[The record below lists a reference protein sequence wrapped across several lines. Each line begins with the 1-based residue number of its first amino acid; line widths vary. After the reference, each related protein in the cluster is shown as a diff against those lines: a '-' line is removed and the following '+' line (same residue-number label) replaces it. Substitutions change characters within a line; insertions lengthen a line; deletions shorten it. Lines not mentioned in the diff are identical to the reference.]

1 MTQPLNE
8 VLSQDDLNRLVEDS
22 GLSAQEIATQY
33 EIAVKKAKSESSPK
47 KAVNRLQRRRQQQQ
61 MKRILKSQ
69 NLGEANRSIKERFE
83 EKSEEERK
91 DIYMRILERVLAEND
106 KFEKMKEKQLNETTD

>member
-33 EIAVKKAKSESSPK
+33 EIAVKKAKSESNPK

-61 MKRILKSQ
+61 MRRILNSQ
-69 NLGEANRSIKERFE
+69 NLGEANRPIKERFNEMNEE
-83 EKSEEERK
+83 EKK
-91 DIYMRILERVLAEND
+91 DIYMRILERVQAEND
-106 KFEKMKEKQLNETTD
+106 KFAEMKEKQLNETTD

>member
-1 MTQPLNE
+1 MTQPLHE

-22 GLSAQEIATQY
+22 GLSAQEIAAQY
-33 EIAVKKAKSESSPK
+33 EMAVKKAKSESNPK
-47 KAVNRLQRRRQQQQ
+47 KAVNRFQRRRQQQQ
-61 MKRILKSQ
+61 MKRILNSQ
-69 NLGEANRSIKERFE
+69 NLGEANRSIE

-106 KFEKMKEKQLNETTD
+106 KFAKMKEKQLNETTD

>member
-22 GLSAQEIATQY
+22 GLSAQEIAAQY
-33 EIAVKKAKSESSPK
+33 EIAVKKAKSESNPK
-47 KAVNRLQRRRQQQQ
+47 KAVNRFQRRRQEQQ
-61 MKRILKSQ
+61 MKRILNSQ

-83 EKSEEERK
+83 EKSEEEQK

-106 KFEKMKEKQLNETTD
+106 KFAKMKEKQLNETTD